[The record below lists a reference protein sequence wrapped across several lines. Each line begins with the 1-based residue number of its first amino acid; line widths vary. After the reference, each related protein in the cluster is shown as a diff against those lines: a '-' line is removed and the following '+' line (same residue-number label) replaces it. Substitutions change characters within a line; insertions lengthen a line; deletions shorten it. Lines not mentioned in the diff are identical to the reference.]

1 MKKVIGV
8 ISDTH
13 GLLRPQAVKMLHG
26 SDVIIHAGDIGD
38 MGIIHALE
46 DLAPLCAVRGN
57 TDSSSWAGMIPNW
70 DILEFCGL
78 NIYVRHIMWEMD
90 LDPLAASMNI
100 VITGH
105 THVPNIEWKDGI
117 LFFNPGSAG
126 PVRDR
131 LPVTLGRIV
140 LNGSGPVPEILRLV

>member
-13 GLLRPQAVKMLHG
+13 GLLRPQAVKMLYG
-26 SDVIIHAGDIGD
+26 SDLIIHAGDIGD
-38 MGIIHALE
+38 IGIVHALE
-46 DLAPLCAVRGN
+46 DIAPLYAVRGN
-57 TDSSSWAGMIPNW
+57 TDSSSWSRIIPYW
-70 DILEFCGL
+70 DIFEFCGL

-90 LDPLAASMNI
+90 MDPVAASMNI

-105 THVPNIEWKDGI
+105 THVPDIEWKDGI

-126 PVRDR
+126 PVRER

-140 LNGSGPVPEILRLV
+140 INGSDPVPEILRLV